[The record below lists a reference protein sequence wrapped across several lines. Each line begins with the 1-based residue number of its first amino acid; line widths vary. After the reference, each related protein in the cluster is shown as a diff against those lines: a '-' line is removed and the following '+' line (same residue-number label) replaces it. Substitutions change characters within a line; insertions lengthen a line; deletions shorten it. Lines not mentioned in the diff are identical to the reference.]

1 MQENQ
6 AKGMAT
12 HFSILAL
19 RIPWTEEPG
28 GLQSMGLQRNRH
40 NWGAKHEA
48 WWTWAIFQSIGYLS
62 GFSSISPFCY
72 WTKVTLKI
80 KLLVQ
85 PESRSSEKKPTCSLV
100 YLKQHHQSIIR
111 VLGDTSQP
119 TAFPTTVHGW
129 HNHWSMWQYPIS
141 WFILPCA
148 GQRAWLKGKTLILA
162 GVWDCL
168 HLWNNPWWVIE
179 KWHWW
184 VPRVAWC
191 LHLPRGCRYILE
203 IQHKGREEG
212 KKL

>member
-80 KLLVQ
+80 KLLIQ

-119 TAFPTTVHGW
+119 TAFPTTVMDDITTEACDNTRFPDLFSLVLGRGHDLKARLL
-129 HNHWSMWQYPIS
+129 SWQGSETVCIS
-141 WFILPCA
+141 GTTP
-148 GQRAWLKGKTLILA
+148 GG
-162 GVWDCL
+162 
-168 HLWNNPWWVIE
+168 
-179 KWHWW
+179 
-184 VPRVAWC
+184 
-191 LHLPRGCRYILE
+191 
-203 IQHKGREEG
+203 
-212 KKL
+212 